1 MVAYL
6 EGLTNRGILWLDYTP
21 SKENPSD
28 ILTKSVTPA
37 DQFSRMRDVING
49 RNPVLFVSDRVRA
62 IADSVE
68 RSVLRPGDV
77 LWVVPFVGG

>member
-1 MVAYL
+1 M
-6 EGLTNRGILWLDYTP
+6 ILVESVCAAPFFLRNILNWWL
-21 SKENPSD
+21 SSD
-28 ILTKSVTPA
+28 ILQNISKVVVP
-37 DQFSRMRDVING
+37 MRDVING

>member
-1 MVAYL
+1 M
-6 EGLTNRGILWLDYTP
+6 
-21 SKENPSD
+21 
-28 ILTKSVTPA
+28 TKSVTPA

-77 LWVVPFVGG
+77 LWVMPFVGG